1 MKYVKIQAICL
12 VFYILIFPISIATA
26 TAAQNVA
33 IVVPAHL
40 RPYMEFVDGLKKS
53 IKNPVTIFFLDKN
66 ISHIKKRVTSKHW
79 DVVVGVGYK
88 SISFLDNLNI
98 NGTNFIYSMI
108 VYPEDIPE
116 NSRFKC
122 GVYLVIPPEF
132 ILSTITTKFNK
143 IKTILIPVSSKE
155 AINYAKKIQYISK
168 HFNINTLIVGT
179 RHALPLL
186 EKTNVV
192 EQINKQWDKFDAIL
206 FVPDPI
212 FSSKEVANFIIEQS
226 ILHKKAVI
234 GYNKFF
240 IENGATMCFLV
251 DFKKTGI
258 ITGNLIKDILKNH
271 ICIPTYSAYNIEI
284 NQDALKYIM
293 P

>member
-12 VFYILIFPISIATA
+12 VFYILIFPLSIATA
-26 TAAQNVA
+26 TTAQNVA

-53 IKNPVTIFFLDKN
+53 IKNPVTMLFLDKN
-66 ISHIKKRVTSKHW
+66 ISYVKNKVTSRHW

-88 SISFLDNLNI
+88 SISFLDRLNI
-98 NGTNFIYSMI
+98 NATNFIYAMI
-108 VYPEDIPE
+108 VYPEDIPK
-116 NSRFKC
+116 NSKFKC

-132 ILSTITTKFNK
+132 ILSTISTKFNN

-155 AINYAKKIQYISK
+155 AINYAKKIKDVSK
-168 HFNINTLIVGT
+168 HFNINTLIVGA

-192 EQINKQWDKFDAIL
+192 EQINKQWNKFDAIL

-212 FSSKEVANFIIEQS
+212 FSSREIANFIIEQS

-240 IENGATMCFLV
+240 MDNGAIMCFLV
-251 DFKKTGI
+251 NFKKTGAV
-258 ITGNLIKDILKNH
+258 TGNLIKNILKNH
-271 ICIPTYSAYNIEI
+271 ICIPTCSAYNIEI
-284 NQDALKYIM
+284 NQEVLKYIM